1 MILIRA
7 LPDEVC
13 REASAIPWYSFYLM
27 LSTELASLY
36 NRDITRL
43 VQELRAFPDT
53 SALWRTAPGVTN
65 AAGTLALHLEGNLRE
80 YIGRQLGQID
90 YQRDRPLEFSARGIE
105 QDELI
110 RRIEAVRE
118 TIPPVIGELAP
129 EILDADYPEL
139 YNGAAISTR
148 QFLIHLLAHL
158 SYHLG
163 QIDYLRRVTT
173 GDGAISLATL

>member
-1 MILIRA
+1 
-7 LPDEVC
+7 
-13 REASAIPWYSFYLM
+13 M

-36 NRDITRL
+36 VRDLTRL
-43 VQELRAFPDT
+43 TQELRAFPDT
-53 SALWRTAPGVTN
+53 PALWRTAPGVTN

-90 YQRDRPLEFSARGIE
+90 YQRDRPLEFSARGIA
-105 QDELI
+105 QGELI
-110 RRIEAVRE
+110 RRIEAVRD
-118 TIPPVIGELAP
+118 TIPPVIAALTPA
-129 EILDADYPEL
+129 ILDATYPEA

-148 QFLIHLLAHL
+148 QFLLHLLGHFN
-158 SYHLG
+158 YHLG